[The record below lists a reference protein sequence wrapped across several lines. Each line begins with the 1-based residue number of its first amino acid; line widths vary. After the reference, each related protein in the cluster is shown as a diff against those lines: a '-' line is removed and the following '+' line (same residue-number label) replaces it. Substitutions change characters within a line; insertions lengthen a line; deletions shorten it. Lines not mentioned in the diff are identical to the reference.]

1 MKKEG
6 YHMDNCRF
14 LESSFAVEAFK
25 TLYSIQNNIHY
36 NMNQFD
42 RLMKNGTVIV
52 GILCVLI
59 FFLYKKQKQKLIAD
73 STRNQLPTF
82 YSLRLNSFDT
92 ITKRLGG
99 LNYFYRKNVLDRK
112 LYL

>member
-1 MKKEG
+1 
-6 YHMDNCRF
+6 MDNCRF

-25 TLYSIQNNIHY
+25 TLYSIQNNIYY

-42 RLMKNGTVIV
+42 RLMRNGIVIV
-52 GILCVLI
+52 EILCVLI
-59 FFLYKKQKQKLIAD
+59 FFLYKKQKQKQKLIAD
-73 STRNQLPTF
+73 PVRNQLPTF

>member
-1 MKKEG
+1 
-6 YHMDNCRF
+6 MDNCRF

-25 TLYSIQNNIHY
+25 TLYSIQNNIYY

>member
-6 YHMDNCRF
+6 YHIDNCRF

-42 RLMKNGTVIV
+42 ILMKNGTVIV

-59 FFLYKKQKQKLIAD
+59 FFCTKNKNKNSLLIQPGI
-73 STRNQLPTF
+73 NCQL
-82 YSLRLNSFDT
+82 SIL
-92 ITKRLGG
+92 
-99 LNYFYRKNVLDRK
+99 
-112 LYL
+112 